1 MPNAV
6 AILGLFLF
14 WASLFWLPL
23 TVYRAV
29 QVPGRP
35 KSWAIAAIFA
45 FLMVFMGYTRT
56 IARAQMTG
64 FSAQEAF
71 AWSIAWLMPI
81 GIALYLRVL
90 PGMPALR
97 LDKYLGI
104 GALVS
109 FPLALPR
116 LPDLLTPMATLIW

>member
-23 TVYRAV
+23 TIYRAIR
-29 QVPGRP
+29 VPVRP

-56 IARAQMTG
+56 IARAQTAG

-81 GIALYLRVL
+81 GLALYLRAL
-90 PGMPALR
+90 PDMPARR

-104 GALVS
+104 AALLS
-109 FPLALPR
+109 FPLALPT
-116 LPDLLTPMATLIW
+116 LPQIMTPIATALW